1 MTVRFFEI
9 DIFFDAA
16 LKNEFLESEPSFWRS
31 KSWDNARRL
40 ANTAISELKMT
51 VLEVEK
57 LR

>member
-1 MTVRFFEI
+1 MQE
-9 DIFFDAA
+9 
-16 LKNEFLESEPSFWRS
+16 LKYGDEFLESKWPFWGS